1 MIALVVRTTAAAT
14 ATRRN
19 SLGTTT
25 ELERCGYVVDRH
37 QQEPRSC
44 CLMHDSSLTNTKAK
58 LTESP
63 RTTRHA
69 RRLKEKKIQNSNES
83 NNNRSSSFWHLM
95 ATSARA
101 LAGNERRARPRRL
114 DHQVGIDKS
123 SKTRPPRMRALRVSV
138 KRVANKTSARARAP
152 WPKRR
157 DSEESDPYQV
167 YARVCL
173 CCCSVI

>member
-1 MIALVVRTTAAAT
+1 
-14 ATRRN
+14 
-19 SLGTTT
+19 
-25 ELERCGYVVDRH
+25 
-37 QQEPRSC
+37 
-44 CLMHDSSLTNTKAK
+44 MHDSSLTNTKAK

-83 NNNRSSSFWHLM
+83 NNNRSSSFWHLV

-138 KRVANKTSARARAP
+138 KRVANKTSARARLGQSDAI
-152 WPKRR
+152 RR
-157 DSEESDPYQV
+157 NQIHTRCMRV
-167 YARVCL
+167 YVCVVARL
-173 CCCSVI
+173 SSWLIAWT